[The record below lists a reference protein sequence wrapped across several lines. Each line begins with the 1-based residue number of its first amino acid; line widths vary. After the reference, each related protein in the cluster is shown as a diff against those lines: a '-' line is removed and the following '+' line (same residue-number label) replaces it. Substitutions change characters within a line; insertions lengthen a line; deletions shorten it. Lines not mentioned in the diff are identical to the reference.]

1 MIPSPHG
8 SSAPTAAASSCPRT
22 WTASIAASVPRNCSG
37 ASMTDAF
44 SLAAQLVTGW
54 LVADFLSGIIHW
66 IEERVLWVGMPLIS
80 KSGVQPN
87 GTHHRDPDTF
97 LAQTTIACNPTAWA
111 AVRSDETRVGTE
123 GG

>member
-54 LVADFLSGIIHW
+54 LVADFLSGILHW
-66 IEERVLWVGMPLIS
+66 IADRVLWVGMPLIS
-80 KSGVQPN
+80 KSVVEPN
-87 GTHHRDPDTF
+87 RLHHRDPAAF
-97 LAQTTIACNPTAWA
+97 LAQSIVPPHSTAWA
-111 AVRSDETRVGTE
+111 GAPALAPPVVW
-123 GG
+123 

>member
-66 IEERVLWVGMPLIS
+66 IEDRVLWVGMPLIS
-80 KSGVQPN
+80 KSVVEPN
-87 GTHHRDPDTF
+87 RLHHRDPDAF
-97 LAQTTIACNPTAWA
+97 LAQSI
-111 AVRSDETRVGTE
+111 VRSGEHTSELHSLMRIS
-123 GG
+123 